1 MHDDAPFALDKA
13 AVRRSFE
20 LAAARYDAHAV
31 LQREVGARLYERLDL
46 MRIAPSLVADLGSG
60 TGHFARLLEQRYS
73 RARIAQI
80 DLAPGMLA
88 TARSRQRRWRSR
100 QLYVCADAERLPL
113 RDAVADLVFSNM
125 SLQWCPDLGRAFAE
139 CRRVLRPGGLL
150 IFSTLGPDTLHEL
163 RQAWAT
169 IDLEPHVNTF
179 PDMHDVGDALVRA
192 GLSSP
197 VMDRDVLT
205 LTYDDVATL
214 MRDLKGIGAHN
225 SHAARSRALRGRS
238 QLERLRQ
245 AYEAFRRDGTLP
257 ATYEVVYGHAW
268 APAAGT
274 RPQDGSTV
282 ASFPLHRLRRPP

>member
-1 MHDDAPFALDKA
+1 RRSKRPRACGLAASTCGPYGRRRCRPGRRACASASAPPTTPIRSTGSSKPSPRSICRAPKPAEPVRDDAPFALDKA

-20 LAAARYDAHAV
+20 LGAARYDALAF

-150 IFSTLGPDTLHEL
+150 TFSTLGPDTLHEL

-169 IDLEPHVNTF
+169 IDLEPHVN
-179 PDMHDVGDALVRA
+179 
-192 GLSSP
+192 
-197 VMDRDVLT
+197 
-205 LTYDDVATL
+205 
-214 MRDLKGIGAHN
+214 
-225 SHAARSRALRGRS
+225 
-238 QLERLRQ
+238 
-245 AYEAFRRDGTLP
+245 
-257 ATYEVVYGHAW
+257 
-268 APAAGT
+268 
-274 RPQDGSTV
+274 
-282 ASFPLHRLRRPP
+282 